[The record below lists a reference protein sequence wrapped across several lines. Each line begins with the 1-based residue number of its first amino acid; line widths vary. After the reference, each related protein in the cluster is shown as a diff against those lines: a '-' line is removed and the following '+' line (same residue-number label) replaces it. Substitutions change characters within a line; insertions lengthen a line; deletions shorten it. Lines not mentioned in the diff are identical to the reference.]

1 MSEWR
6 SACVIAPYPPELLP
20 NTPRRP
26 LPPHLKR
33 CSMSGSISCR
43 RKSSQAPIDAELM
56 YWLPPSRVKQ
66 SGKATTTGG
75 MRCSPISRSS
85 RSGRF
90 SPKPTQLVLD
100 RPLPVKPTRSTSRGN
115 PCPSCPAGT
124 YTSTTR
130 TDGSPSILLVRAWLS
145 MVTRV
150 TEPIGPKN
158 LRMRRALVSCWSHKE
173 TSLPRR
179 INPFD
184 DRKFIAEPIG
194 KSGSPLGQ
202 EHYDRHEAPPTAQ
215 ACGASHL
222 WPRPEVFS

>member
-26 LPPHLKR
+26 VPPHPKR
-33 CSMSGSISCR
+33 CSIAGSISCS
-43 RKSSQAPIDAELM
+43 RKSSQAPIEAELM

-90 SPKPTQLVLD
+90 SRKPTQFVWD

-130 TDGSPSILLVRAWLS
+130 ADGSPSILLLRAWLS
-145 MVTRV
+145 MVSRL
-150 TEPIGPKN
+150 TEPVDPKN
-158 LRMRRALVSCWSHKE
+158 LRIASYLQL
-173 TSLPRR
+173 LP
-179 INPFD
+179 ILSAKLP
-184 DRKFIAEPIG
+184 
-194 KSGSPLGQ
+194 SGSMLGG
-202 EHYDRHEAPPTAQ
+202 R
-215 ACGASHL
+215 
-222 WPRPEVFS
+222 